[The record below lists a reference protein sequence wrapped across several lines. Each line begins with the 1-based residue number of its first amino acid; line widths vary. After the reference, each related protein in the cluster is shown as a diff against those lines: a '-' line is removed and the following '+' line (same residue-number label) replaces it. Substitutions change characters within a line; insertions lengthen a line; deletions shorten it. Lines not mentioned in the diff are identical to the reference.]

1 MTIWGQLLLVA
12 LLILTN
18 AAFAGSEI
26 ALISLREGQLRR
38 LESRGRAGQVLSRLA
53 RQPNQFLAT
62 IQVGITLAGFLA
74 SATAAVTLAQ
84 PLVAPL
90 EGVVGRAARPVA
102 IVAVTAVLT
111 FATLV
116 LGELA
121 PKRVAMQRA
130 ETWGLLAARPLA
142 VLGRV
147 ARPLVWL
154 LTATSDLVVR
164 LAGADPARGRE
175 EVTREEIR
183 DLLVTNRLY
192 PVEQRLIIEG
202 ALEVADRTL
211 RQVLVPRT
219 SVLALRADTPVEAA
233 IEALAAGGHS
243 KAPVYARDL
252 DDADRMVTILALV
265 GGGGATVGDV
275 AVPAIALPESK
286 AVVPAL
292 RELQAARQSL
302 ALVVDE
308 HGGFVGLVTVEDL
321 VEEVVGEIYDE
332 HDRDVRQARRNP
344 DASVTVPGQFPV
356 HDLVDLGVELP
367 AGDYVSV
374 GGLVIERLGR
384 LARPGD
390 VVEEGGW
397 RLEVDEVTGR
407 RVRRV
412 TLRRLAEAPEGD
424 EGPR

>member
-12 LLILTN
+12 LLILAN

-74 SATAAVTLAQ
+74 SATAAVTLAE
-84 PLVAPL
+84 PLVGPL

-175 EVTREEIR
+175 EITREEIR

>member
-252 DDADRMVTILALV
+252 DDADRLVTILALV

-412 TLRRLAEAPEGD
+412 TLRRLGEAPEGD

>member
-252 DDADRMVTILALV
+252 DDADRLVTILALV